1 MSIDSIPFLEKEDI
15 TSVEFSSYDKT
26 PKEKITLRK
35 KLKSAVINGNVSK
48 IKYKI
53 IFNTTEGL
61 KLTRTT
67 LWFVGTNY
75 ILLKSNT
82 FIPIESI
89 KDII

>member
-15 TSVEFSSYDKT
+15 TNIEFSPYKKST
-26 PKEKITLRK
+26 KEKKILKK
-35 KLKSAVINGNVSK
+35 KLEGAVINGNMSK

-61 KLTRTT
+61 RLTRTT

-75 ILLKSNT
+75 VLLKSNT

>member
-1 MSIDSIPFLEKEDI
+1 MGIDDITFLEKEDI
-15 TSVEFSSYDKT
+15 VNIQFSPYEKT
-26 PKEKITLRK
+26 LKEKKILKK
-35 KLKSAVINGNVSK
+35 KLEDALLNGNMSK

-61 KLTRTT
+61 RLARTT

-75 ILLKSNT
+75 VLLKSNT

>member
-15 TSVEFSSYDKT
+15 TGVEFSSYDKT

-35 KLKSAVINGNVSK
+35 KLKSALINGNVSK

-67 LWFVGTNY
+67 LWFVGTTY
-75 ILLKSNT
+75 VLLKSNT